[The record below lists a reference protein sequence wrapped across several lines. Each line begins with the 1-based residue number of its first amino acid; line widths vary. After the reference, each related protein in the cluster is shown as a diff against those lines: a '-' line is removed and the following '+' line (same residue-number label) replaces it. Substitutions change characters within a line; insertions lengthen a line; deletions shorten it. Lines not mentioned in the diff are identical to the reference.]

1 LQLEATMAS
10 APLERV
16 ASFVDG
22 AVDIR
27 VREGSIQPIRYPA
40 REAAFYDPFTR
51 FVASCPA
58 GVRLRFITTAAAI
71 GLTVGQRL
79 VAHAPDAEPRGAY
92 DLFVDGA
99 LARRAFADGGAIVSP
114 EGELT
119 GEETARVAFEDLPG
133 GEKRVELWLP
143 QGGTVSIRALRL
155 EGDDAPRPW
164 PDARPTVLFHGSSI
178 THCMEAAGA
187 SAGWPAVA
195 TGLADLRHVN
205 LGWGGSCLL
214 SGLAARIIRDQK
226 ADAIVLKLGIN
237 VWADGML
244 KERTFADS
252 AHAML
257 SIIRERHAATPI
269 QVISPIFSPGREDEA
284 QNGGMTLKRMR
295 EVLDGVVAARADPNT
310 HYLSGLAL
318 FGEADA
324 GDLPDDLHPNTAG
337 YRRMGER
344 FYALRLSGR
353 ESLVR
358 MAG

>member
-1 LQLEATMAS
+1 MAS
-10 APLERV
+10 VPLERV
-16 ASFVDG
+16 ATFVDG
-22 AVDIR
+22 AIDIR
-27 VREGSIQPIRYPA
+27 VRDGSIQPVRYPVG
-40 REAAFYDPFTR
+40 EAACYDPFTR

-58 GVRLRFITTAAAI
+58 GVRLRFVTKASAI
-71 GLTVGQRL
+71 NLTVGQRL

-92 DLFVDGA
+92 DLFIDGA
-99 LARRAFADGGAIVSP
+99 LARRGFAEGGAIVSP
-114 EGELT
+114 EGALA
-119 GEETARVAFEDLPG
+119 GDETARIDFGDLPA
-133 GEKRVELWLP
+133 GEKAIEIWLP
-143 QGGTVSIRALRL
+143 QGGTVSIRKFELV
-155 EGDDAPRPW
+155 GDDAPRPW
-164 PDARPTVLFHGSSI
+164 PDPRPTVLFHGSSI

-187 SAGWPAVA
+187 SSGWPAVA
-195 TGLADLRHVN
+195 TGLANLRHIN

-257 SIIRERHAATPI
+257 SIIRERHAETPI

-295 EVLDGVVAARADPNT
+295 EALEEVVAVRRDANT

-318 FGEADA
+318 FDETDGP
-324 GDLPDDLHPNTAG
+324 DLPDDLHPNTAG

-344 FYALRLSGR
+344 FYALRLSG
-353 ESLVR
+353 EGSLVG
-358 MAG
+358 AQV